1 VVVAGQTRDRHKE
14 ADMAGFNGIAWFEVG
29 TDDPA
34 GAQKF
39 YGEVFGWT
47 FGHDNGDAPGFQM
60 VTAGDGPGLHAG
72 GLFDTAGTLPGYAV
86 FGVLVENVAET
97 CQQVQ
102 AAGGSIRRAPQVT
115 PAGITF
121 AHLLDPAGNQFEVFT
136 MPPGGE

>member
-1 VVVAGQTRDRHKE
+1 
-14 ADMAGFNGIAWFEVG
+14 MAGFNGVAWFEIG

-39 YGEVFGWT
+39 YGEIFGWT
-47 FGHDNGDAPGFQM
+47 FGHDAGDAAGFQM
-60 VTAGDGPGLHAG
+60 VTAGEGPGLHAG
-72 GLFDTAGTLPGYAV
+72 GLFDTGGARPGYAV
-86 FGVLVENVAET
+86 FGVLVADVAET
-97 CQQVQ
+97 CRRVE
-102 AAGGSIRRAPQVT
+102 AAGGSIRRAPEVT